1 MGALW
6 QDIRFGIRMLAKN
19 PGFTAVAVL
28 TLALGIGANA
38 AIFSIL
44 DPLLLRKLP
53 VHNPDELVLVH
64 GAGSL
69 DSSDSSELS
78 SYFMFRDN
86 ARVFSGVAGAA
97 DTKGFPVT
105 RDGKTETLDGA
116 SVSGN
121 FFDVLGVNPYRG
133 RMLSP
138 VDSQPLNGESVL
150 VLSFNYWRNE
160 FYGEES
166 AIGKILTISNRAYT
180 IVGVAPPEFFG
191 VEVGKVPSFFLPIGS
206 NPKNPPWVNILGRL
220 KPGASLAQAQA
231 ELEPLFKQVMA
242 ASQLP
247 EIEKKQVMS
256 RLILESASRGR
267 SDLREEF
274 SLPAKILMGVVGL
287 VLLIACSNVASLLFA
302 RGAAR
307 RKEITV
313 RLALGA
319 GRWRL
324 VRQLLTESAL
334 LALLGAAFGLL
345 LASWV
350 SRMLISSLG
359 TEHSTVLLVAGLS
372 ARVLVFTGSIL
383 VITVLLFGLAPALAA
398 TRGGLAQN
406 LKVQSSSAGSTG
418 RHSWAAK
425 SPVVI
430 QVALSVT
437 VLAGAGLLLH
447 SLYNLETMNIGFD
460 RDHVMAISFSCCTGE
475 RTPEQSL
482 ALHDQMILKAKSL
495 PEVRSAAISSYAQT
509 TAEVGINVAVEG
521 VTPRSVDEQ
530 HVFFNSVST
539 GYFETMAIPILMGRD
554 FSERDNAN
562 APFAAIINR
571 TMARHY
577 FGDSNPIGRRF
588 RFVEGKWPPLEVIGV
603 AADSIYGDLR
613 EQTPDFVY
621 INRQQRMALPPSP
634 GVKGALTL
642 RGALNVRA
650 SGNPRLLAGPLRDLI
665 HSFDSG
671 ATIQSIKTLRE
682 EIDVSLH
689 QDRLIAALCSTFS
702 LLALVLTCVGLYGT
716 LSFNVARRTNEIG
729 VRMALG
735 ARPQNIFR
743 LFVGQVMRLTILGLL
758 VGAGGAIA
766 SGFVLA
772 STLFGVKRADP
783 ITFAG
788 VALLLLA
795 AAVLACYIPARRAMR
810 IDPLVALRDE

>member
-6 QDIRFGIRMLAKN
+6 QDIRFGVRTLAKN
-19 PGFTAVAVL
+19 PGLTAVAVL

-160 FYGEES
+160 FNGEES

-231 ELEPLFKQVMA
+231 ELEPLFEQVMA

-460 RDHVMAISFSCCTGE
+460 RDHVLTVSFACCRVV
-475 RTPEQSL
+475 RTSNEAS
-482 ALHDQMILKAKSL
+482 AMENEFVARARKL
-495 PEVRSAAISSYAQT
+495 PSVRSASFSVYSQT
-509 TAEVGINVAVEG
+509 TKEMGINVAVEG
-521 VTPRSVDEQ
+521 DVGRSIEEQ
-530 HVFFNSVST
+530 HVFFNVITSS
-539 GYFETMAIPILMGRD
+539 YFDTMGIPILLGRD
-554 FSERDNAN
+554 FTEYDNGD
-562 APFAAIINR
+562 APFAAIINQ

-577 FGDSNPIGRRF
+577 FGVSSPIGKRF
-588 RFVEGKWPPLEVIGV
+588 TFVEGKWPPLQIIGV
-603 AADSIYGDLR
+603 AADSIYNDVR
-613 EQTPDFVY
+613 EHTPDFLY
-621 INRQQRMALPPSP
+621 INLAQLWALKRGTNNAGIG
-634 GVKGALTL
+634 GV
-642 RGALNVRA
+642 LNIRTNGKA
-650 SGNPRLLAGPLRDLI
+650 KIISGPVLEMIR
-665 HSFDSG
+665 SFDG
-671 ATIQSIKTLRE
+671 AATINSVRTMRE
-682 EIDVSLH
+682 QVDLSLH

-729 VRMALG
+729 VRMAIG
-735 ARPQNIFR
+735 ASPRDIFK
-743 LFVGQVMRLTILGLL
+743 LVVGAGMRLTITGLL
-758 VGAGGAIA
+758 VGAAGAIA
-766 SGFVLA
+766 SGYFLA
-772 STLFGVKRADP
+772 SLLFGVKRADP
-783 ITFAG
+783 VTFAG
-788 VALLLLA
+788 VALLLIA
-795 AAVLACYIPARRAMR
+795 AAALACYIPARRAMR
-810 IDPLVALRDE
+810 VDPLVALRDE